1 MMAKKKPVV
10 RDSQEKTELAKQIA
24 SRSKRVVRTYANIET
39 SIMRVI
45 RWLSGVVDKFLFNN
59 QYGKIVALVLALM
72 LYMTI
77 NFGGEGIFD
86 GGVSGAGDTINNIPL
101 RVIANDEVYEVSG
114 LPQTVSALIVGD
126 LADIQMTKNQGEYQV
141 VADLTGLTEGTH
153 QVNLLPQ
160 NFSPRVNVAIN
171 PATAIVKVERKIS
184 SRFVLD
190 YDFVNVNKMDLEYVL
205 GEPQL
210 ELNEVI
216 IRAAEDTIKE
226 IAFVKAFIDVEGVTE
241 SFNKEVP
248 IVAYDQQGQRVNVD
262 VIPATIKADVEVT
275 SPNKT
280 VPVVVDPVGEIPDG
294 KAIDAIV
301 MDHQSVTLYGPD
313 AILSQIEQLR
323 VPINATTLTGDTNMV
338 YTISLP
344 SGVRKSSV
352 TRVNLEITLT
362 EGSSV
367 TFTDVPINYRHNNA
381 DYRFTLLNPDDAYT
395 DVEVFGS
402 VDRIGALNVDDIQ
415 IYIDMFDI
423 GLGEQVVPLYSE
435 GPTSLIQVKPKKKE
449 IEINVIR

>member
-1 MMAKKKPVV
+1 
-10 RDSQEKTELAKQIA
+10 
-24 SRSKRVVRTYANIET
+24 
-39 SIMRVI
+39 
-45 RWLSGVVDKFLFNN
+45 
-59 QYGKIVALVLALM
+59 
-72 LYMTI
+72 
-77 NFGGEGIFD
+77 
-86 GGVSGAGDTINNIPL
+86 
-101 RVIANDEVYEVSG
+101 
-114 LPQTVSALIVGD
+114 
-126 LADIQMTKNQGEYQV
+126 
-141 VADLTGLTEGTH
+141 
-153 QVNLLPQ
+153 
-160 NFSPRVNVAIN
+160 
-171 PATAIVKVERKIS
+171 
-184 SRFVLD
+184 
-190 YDFVNVNKMDLEYVL
+190 
-205 GEPQL
+205 
-210 ELNEVI
+210 
-216 IRAAEDTIKE
+216 
-226 IAFVKAFIDVEGVTE
+226 
-241 SFNKEVP
+241 
-248 IVAYDQQGQRVNVD
+248 
-262 VIPATIKADVEVT
+262 
-275 SPNKT
+275 
-280 VPVVVDPVGEIPDG
+280 
-294 KAIDAIV
+294 
-301 MDHQSVTLYGPD
+301 VTLYGPD

-381 DYRFTLLNPDDAYT
+381 GYRFTLLNPDDAYT

>member
-1 MMAKKKPVV
+1 MAKKKPLL
-10 RDSQEKTELAKQIA
+10 RDSHEKTEIAKQIA
-24 SRSKRVVRTYANIET
+24 SRSKRVVRTYASIET

-45 RWLSGVVDKFLFNN
+45 RWLSSVVDKFLFNN

-72 LYMTI
+72 LYATI
-77 NFGGEGIFD
+77 NFGGEGFFD
-86 GGVSGAGDTINNIPL
+86 SGVSGSGDTINNIPL
-101 RVIANDEVYEVSG
+101 RVIANDEVYEISG
-114 LPQTVSALIVGD
+114 LPQSVSALIVGD
-126 LADIQMTKNQGEYQV
+126 LADIQMTKNQGDYQV

-171 PATAIVKVERKIS
+171 PATAIVKIERKIS

-190 YDFVNVNKMDLEYVL
+190 YDFVNVNKMALEYVL

-216 IRAAEDTIKE
+216 IRAAEATIKE

-241 SFNKEVP
+241 SFSKEVP

-262 VIPATIKADVEVT
+262 VIPSTIKVEVAVT

-280 VPVVVDPVGEIPDG
+280 VPVVVEPVGEIPNG
-294 KAIDAIV
+294 MAIDQIV
-301 MDHQSVTLYGPD
+301 MDHASVTLYGPD
-313 AILSQIEQLR
+313 AILAQIEELR
-323 VPINATTLTGDTNMV
+323 VPINATTLTGDTNIV

-352 TRVNLEITLT
+352 TRVNLEISLT
-362 EGSSV
+362 QGTSKF
-367 TFTDVPINYRHNNA
+367 FTNVPINYRHNNA
-381 DYRFTLLNPDDAYT
+381 GYRFTLINPEDAYT
-395 DVEVFGS
+395 DVEVFGAI
-402 VDRIGALNVDDIQ
+402 DRVEALNEDDIQ
-415 IYIDMFDI
+415 VYIDMFDI
-423 GLGEQVVPLYSE
+423 NLGEQTVPLYTE
-435 GPTSLIQVKPKKKE
+435 GPNSLIQVKAKKTE
-449 IEINVIR
+449 IEIDVIR